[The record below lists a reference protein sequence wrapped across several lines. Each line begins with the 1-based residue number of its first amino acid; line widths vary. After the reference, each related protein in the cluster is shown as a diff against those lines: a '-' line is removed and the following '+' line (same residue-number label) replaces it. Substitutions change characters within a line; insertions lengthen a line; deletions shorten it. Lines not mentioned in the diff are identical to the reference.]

1 MSVHMMIE
9 GAHGGF
15 TTRLR
20 AHMDLLEL
28 TDAIKKLFNVD
39 GVQRLGDALK
49 DCVLN
54 DDVPKFDA
62 FVQLVDGDL
71 SQDWLQKVYQYY
83 LADRKEKKQDYTP
96 KCLAELLAAFTDG
109 DDCVDLCAGSGAL
122 TIQAWVLN
130 PNRKFELYEAD
141 DAVVPFLLFN
151 LAVRNIDATVYVGDA
166 LLGEVCESFAV
177 KKRGKYGLVSRL

>member
-1 MSVHMMIE
+1 ME
-9 GAHGGF
+9 
-15 TTRLR
+15 
-20 AHMDLLEL
+20 LLEL
-28 TDAIKKLFNVD
+28 TKKIKDIFNVD
-39 GVQRLGDALK
+39 DLSKLGDSLK
-49 DCVLN
+49 RCVEDN
-54 DDVPKFDA
+54 DKSVFDA

-109 DDCVDLCAGSGAL
+109 DDVVDLCAGSGAL
-122 TIQAWVLN
+122 TIQAWARDTNN

-151 LAVRNIDATVYVGDA
+151 LAVRNIGATVYVGDA
-166 LLGEVCESFAV
+166 LMGEFRETFVV
-177 KKRGKYGLVSRL
+177 TKRGKYGMVSRL

>member
-1 MSVHMMIE
+1 ME
-9 GAHGGF
+9 
-15 TTRLR
+15 
-20 AHMDLLEL
+20 LLEL
-28 TDAIKKLFNVD
+28 TVKIKDIFNVD
-39 GVQRLGDALK
+39 DLSKLGDALK

-54 DDVPKFDA
+54 HDVEKFDA
-62 FVQLVDGDL
+62 FVALVGDL

-109 DDCVDLCAGSGAL
+109 DDVVDLCAGSGAL
-122 TIQAWVLN
+122 TIQAWARDTRS

-151 LAVRNIDATVYVGDA
+151 LAVRNIGATVYVGDA
-166 LLGEVCESFAV
+166 LMGEVRETFVV